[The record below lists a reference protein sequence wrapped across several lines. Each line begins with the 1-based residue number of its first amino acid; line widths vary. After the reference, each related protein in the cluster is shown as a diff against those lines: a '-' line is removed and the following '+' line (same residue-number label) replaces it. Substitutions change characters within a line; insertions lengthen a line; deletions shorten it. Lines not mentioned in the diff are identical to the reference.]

1 MAITR
6 FRDEYFFLSNF
17 YPHELYFH
25 GMTFHNSEAAFQ
37 AMKTQDIAEQLQFTL
52 LTPQEAKRLGRRI
65 NLRPDW
71 EQVKDGIMKAVLRA
85 KFSDLELRNRLLA
98 TGDVE
103 LVEGNTHGDTYWG
116 VCNGVGRN
124 RLGRLLMELREE
136 YREPKYRLFVD
147 MDGTAV
153 EWKAAEEFEDLYEKG
168 YFSSLKPYQNV
179 VDAIRLIFQRT
190 AVVEIYTLSAV
201 LPDSPYSIPE
211 KMEWLDQ
218 HMPFIPHDHRLF
230 IHNGTEKI
238 AAVPG
243 GVRPSDVL
251 LDDYTLNLNQWAKQ
265 AKAIKL
271 LNGINGTKGTWKGAA
286 VSRFCPADEIANAV
300 LREFEMGEG

>member
-17 YPHELYFH
+17 YPHELKFH
-25 GMTFHNSEAAFQ
+25 GMTFLNSEAAFQ

-71 EQVKDGIMKAVLRA
+71 EQVKDGVMEAVLRA

-116 VCNGVGRN
+116 VCNGRGRN
-124 RLGRLLMELREE
+124 MLGKLLMKLRAE
-136 YREPKYRLFVD
+136 YRKPKYRLFVD
-147 MDGTAV
+147 MDGTVA

-168 YFSSLKPYQNV
+168 YFASLKPYQNV
-179 VDAIRLIFQRT
+179 VDAIRLILQHT
-190 AVVEIYTLSAV
+190 AIVEIYTLSAV

-211 KMEWLDQ
+211 KMEWLDR
-218 HMPFIPHDHRLF
+218 HMPFISHDHRLF
-230 IHNGTEKI
+230 IHNGTEKM

-243 GVRPSDVL
+243 GVQPGDVL
-251 LDDYTLNLNQWAKQ
+251 LDDYTLNLDQWAKY

-286 VSRFCPADEIANAV
+286 VSRFHPADVIAAAV
-300 LREFEMGEG
+300 LQEIKRGED

>member
-211 KMEWLDQ
+211 KAARPVAYASKQELELA
-218 HMPFIPHDHRLF
+218 I
-230 IHNGTEKI
+230 KI
-238 AAVPG
+238 AGKMDKSLTATLTGARNGVARPAYAVHP
-243 GVRPSDVL
+243 P
-251 LDDYTLNLNQWAKQ
+251 
-265 AKAIKL
+265 
-271 LNGINGTKGTWKGAA
+271 
-286 VSRFCPADEIANAV
+286 
-300 LREFEMGEG
+300 

>member
-6 FRDEYFFLSNF
+6 FRDDYFFLSNF
-17 YPHELYFH
+17 YPHELEFR
-25 GMTFHNSEAAFQ
+25 GMTFCNSEAAFQ
-37 AMKTQDIAEQLQFTL
+37 SMKTLDTAEQLQFTL

-71 EQVKDGIMKAVLRA
+71 EQVKDGIMKAVLLA

-124 RLGRLLMELREE
+124 MLGRLLMELREE
-136 YREPKYRLFVD
+136 YRKPKYRLFVD
-147 MDGTAV
+147 MDGTVA
-153 EWKAAEEFEDLYEKG
+153 EWKAADEFEDLYEKG

-179 VDAIRLIFQRT
+179 VDAIRLISSGT
-190 AVVEIYTLSAV
+190 DIVEIYTLSAV
-201 LPDSPYSIPE
+201 LPDSPHSISE
-211 KMEWLDQ
+211 KMEWLDRQ
-218 HMPFIPHDHRLF
+218 MPFIPHNHRLF
-230 IHNGTEKI
+230 IHNGVEKST
-238 AAVPG
+238 AVPD

-251 LDDYTLNLNQWAKQ
+251 LDDYTLNLGQWAKH

-271 LNGINGTKGTWKGAA
+271 LNGLNGTKGTWKGAA
-286 VSRFCPADEIANAV
+286 VSRFCPADEIAKEI
-300 LREFEMGEG
+300 LQEIKRGED